1 MVGTFKRHFK
11 VSFFVVVWNLYWKEN
26 RLLTEKEENQILRT
40 DKEVLPK
47 NGAVIAGTYEG
58 KKDKKEKEEETVKK
72 VVLITQPQMP

>member
-1 MVGTFKRHFK
+1 M
-11 VSFFVVVWNLYWKEN
+11 
-26 RLLTEKEENQILRT
+26 LTEKEENQILRT